1 MTREGRSGGTRLT
14 VNPNVSTSSDGEAE
28 EESDEDEG
36 LEVSSGD
43 GFSGEDHGSD
53 ELTLGCTETGSQD
66 DGEASSI
73 GGWRR
78 RERRKRL
85 VGFS

>member
-1 MTREGRSGGTRLT
+1 MRLA
-14 VNPNVSTSSDGEAE
+14 VNPNVGTGSDGEDE

-43 GFSGEDHGSD
+43 GFGGEDHGPN

-73 GGWRR
+73 GSWR
-78 RERRKRL
+78 
-85 VGFS
+85 